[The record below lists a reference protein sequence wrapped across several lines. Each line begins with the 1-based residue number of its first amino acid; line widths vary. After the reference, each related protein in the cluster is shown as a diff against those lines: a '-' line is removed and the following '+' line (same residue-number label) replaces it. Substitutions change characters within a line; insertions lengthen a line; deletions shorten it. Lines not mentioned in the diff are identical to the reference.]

1 MRGSPNKHQLQSDKT
16 YRSIIDTAYRLYLE
30 NGIEATTIQRIAQE
44 IGAHRTTVYRYFGS
58 QVEIGFAVAEQLNG
72 ELLDRYFGGLERQM
86 QDAGTAWD
94 KLSAIIRVGNRMC
107 RETPDAMKFF
117 ALFDAYLDI
126 LPDNA
131 RLGMEFNELLAETEL
146 ITLMTELIEEGRQD
160 GSIRSDVDPKL
171 MAVALRQ
178 SFMTLWNRIV
188 LWREGLSQ
196 AYDIANPEDLA
207 DVMLGSTLEG
217 IRARNQNTV

>member
-1 MRGSPNKHQLQSDKT
+1 MRSSTNKHQLRSDKT
-16 YRSIIDTAYRLYLE
+16 YRSIVDTAYRLYLE

-58 QVEIGFAVAEQLNG
+58 QVEIGFAVAEQLND
-72 ELLDRYFGGLERQM
+72 ELLERYFGRVELEIQE
-86 QDAGTAWD
+86 AGTAWE
-94 KLSAIIRVGNRMC
+94 KLSIMISVGNRVC
-107 RETPDAMKFF
+107 RETPDSMKFF

-126 LPDNA
+126 LPENA
-131 RLGMEFNELLAETEL
+131 KLGMELDELLAETTL
-146 ITLMTELIEEGRQD
+146 IKWMTDLIEEGRQD
-160 GSIRSDVDPKL
+160 GSIRADIDPKL

-178 SFMTLWNRIV
+178 SFMSLWNRVV

-207 DVMLGSTLEG
+207 DVLLGATLDG
-217 IRARNQNTV
+217 IRSRN